1 DKPGEEIPMT
11 FLSLTLA
18 LLAVG
23 GDEADRRDARLEAT
37 VGDMRKAVLRSLP
50 FLEEQGTV
58 WMETR
63 RCSSCHHVPMMLWSH
78 YEARQRGFP
87 VNDTVVAE
95 AQAWA
100 LGQYLGHPEF
110 MPTGQDK
117 GFPKTGPGPGAVY
130 LALGIGLNA
139 AENPKAGAALRKLA

>member
-1 DKPGEEIPMT
+1 MT
-11 FLSLTLA
+11 FLSLALA
-18 LLAVG
+18 MLAVG
-23 GDEADRRDARLEAT
+23 GDDAGRRDVPNEAT
-37 VGDMRKAVLRSLP
+37 AGDVRKTILRSLP
-50 FLEEQGTV
+50 FLEERGMA

-87 VNDTVVAE
+87 VNDAAVAE

-110 MPTGQDK
+110 M
-117 GFPKTGPGPGAVY
+117 
-130 LALGIGLNA
+130 
-139 AENPKAGAALRKLA
+139 